1 MRVKSLIPNTI
12 TSMNLLCGVLGVI
25 ASFNSRPDLAFILM
39 LAAAVFDFFDGMAA
53 RALGEYSELG
63 KELDSLSDDVSF
75 GVLPAVMLHNAMR
88 SLGCTGLWIYIP
100 VIVAVFAAFR
110 LAKFN
115 IDPRQSD
122 SFIGLPSPSAAIICG
137 SLCSFI
143 YSAPTSM
150 VAAVCAHCWVIP
162 LFSIIISYLLVCE
175 LPMFAMKFGK
185 GHKASKATCIK
196 RVAFMSVSVIIAV
209 AVLISGLAWPLVF
222 FLAFA
227 SYIIINLF

>member
-1 MRVKSLIPNTI
+1 MRVKSLIPDTI

-39 LAAAVFDFFDGMAA
+39 LAAATFDFFDGMAA

-100 VIVAVFAAFR
+100 IIVAVFAALR

-143 YSAPTSM
+143 YLSPSSM
-150 VAAVCAHCWVIP
+150 VAAACSICWVIP
-162 LFSIIISYLLVCE
+162 LFAALISFLLVCE
-175 LPMFAMKFGK
+175 LPMFSMKFGK
-185 GHKASKATCIK
+185 GHEADSSTKIK
-196 RVAFMSVSVIIAV
+196 RIAFLSVAVIVAV
-209 AVLISGLAWPLVF
+209 AVLALGLAWPLVF